1 MLMGVMLGA
10 LLDIGGIGS
19 VRQLSAFTAMAFPPL
34 PNSGTQFLL
43 GAAAAVIMGG
53 MSINFQKFMI
63 CASSAFLGS
72 AALVSGTITPITAL
86 SATEIGRSAI
96 MVTAWL
102 ILGMVGLFVQFRMLG
117 EV

>member
-1 MLMGVMLGA
+1 
-10 LLDIGGIGS
+10 
-19 VRQLSAFTAMAFPPL
+19 
-34 PNSGTQFLL
+34 
-43 GAAAAVIMGG
+43 
-53 MSINFQKFMI
+53 MI